1 MLSRNQQ
8 TQFPSKVRKD
18 KLKFYTRYF
27 IDAMSPSN
35 FVALNPEVLKEAM
48 ETNGQS
54 LIDGLQNLMTDLEKG
69 RITMT
74 DEAAFAL
81 GENIGV
87 SEGSVV
93 FRNHLFE
100 LIQYKPTTELV
111 RQRPLLVVPPCINK
125 FYILDLQ
132 PQKLLREVVC

>member
-1 MLSRNQQ
+1 
-8 TQFPSKVRKD
+8 
-18 KLKFYTRYF
+18 
-27 IDAMSPSN
+27 
-35 FVALNPEVLKEAM
+35 M

-100 LIQYKPTTELV
+100 LIQYKAYNRAGASATS
-111 RQRPLLVVPPCINK
+111 LVVPPCINK

-132 PQKLLREVVC
+132 PQTPT